1 MLDFIINPLVQL
13 ILFLNNTIQSLGIP
27 YHFGW
32 AIIVLTIIL
41 KIVTLPLNLQQIR
54 AIKAQQELQP
64 KLAELQKK
72 YGKDRERLAQ
82 AQMELY
88 KEAGVNPLGGCLP
101 LLIQLPI
108 LWALFGA
115 LQHPS
120 LAAIPDASFFILSDL
135 HCPSCA
141 SWPSGTGWL
150 WPFPPKV
157 GWDVALPYLIL
168 PVLLIA
174 TQLIQQK
181 MSMASSPSA
190 GGSQA
195 QTMNTV
201 SIVFA
206 LLFGYYSLIFPASLS
221 LYYIVFNI
229 FGIVQQYFVTG
240 WGGLRPQT
248 ATATASAADGSGKPV
263 APVQVEATEPSVAA
277 KAVERGV
284 SKTGSAPKRSRRRRK

>member
-41 KIVTLPLNLQQIR
+41 KVVTLPLNLRQIR
-54 AIKAQQELQP
+54 SMKAQQELQP
-64 KLAELQKK
+64 RLAELQKK
-72 YGKDRERLAQ
+72 YGKDRERMAQ

-101 LLIQLPI
+101 LLVQLPI

-115 LQHPS
+115 LQHRS
-120 LAAIPDASFFILSDL
+120 LAEIPNASFFILSDL

-141 SWPSGTGWL
+141 AWPANVGWL
-150 WPFPPKV
+150 WPFPPAV
-157 GWDVALPYLIL
+157 GWNVALPYLIL
-168 PVLLIA
+168 PVLLVG

-181 MSMASSPSA
+181 MSTAAMPTA

-195 QTMNTV
+195 QTMGTI
-201 SIVFA
+201 SIVFS

-221 LYYIVFNI
+221 IYYIVFNI
-229 FGIVQQYFVTG
+229 LGIVQQYFVAG
-240 WGGLRPQT
+240 WGGLRPQAAATT
-248 ATATASAADGSGKPV
+248 AGAANSSSKAM
-263 APVQVEATEPSVAA
+263 APVQAEATQPSVTA
-277 KAVERGV
+277 KVVERSV
-284 SKTGSAPKRSRRRRK
+284 SKTGDAPKRPRRRRK